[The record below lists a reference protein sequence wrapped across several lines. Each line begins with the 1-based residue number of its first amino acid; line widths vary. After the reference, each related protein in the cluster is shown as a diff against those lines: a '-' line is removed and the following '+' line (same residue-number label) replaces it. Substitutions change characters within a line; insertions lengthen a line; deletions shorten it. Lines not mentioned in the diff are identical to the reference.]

1 MALDADA
8 DRIVP
13 DQRTH
18 NGLSNADA
26 RCQTK
31 VMQRRMLLTVATLA
45 LAVRPRPGLT
55 QAQPVSLGAQD
66 MADVARMEQY
76 LNGVHTMKARFLQ
89 TAADGQASNGTAW
102 LQRPGRMRF
111 EYDPPSPLLLVAGH
125 GVVVFHDSQLD
136 QTSNIPEGQTP
147 LGLLLDADIR
157 FSGAVTVTAFQRQPG
172 QIQATLARTATPQE
186 GILTLVFSTPPL
198 ALRSWVVLDA
208 QGRTT
213 TVTLFN
219 QQFGG
224 TFDQSLFSY
233 VDKNF
238 YGNDPASL
246 PSR

>member
-1 MALDADA
+1 
-8 DRIVP
+8 
-13 DQRTH
+13 
-18 NGLSNADA
+18 
-26 RCQTK
+26 
-31 VMQRRMLLTVATLA
+31 MQRRTILTAALFGLA
-45 LAVRPRPGLT
+45 ARPRSGL
-55 QAQPVSLGAQD
+55 AQEQPAVLGLQD
-66 MADVARMEQY
+66 VADLARMEQY
-76 LNGVHTMKARFLQ
+76 LNGVRTMKARFLQ
-89 TAADGQASNGTAW
+89 TAPDGKVSNGTAW

-147 LGLLLDADIR
+147 LGLLLDTDIR
-157 FSGAVTVTAFQRQPG
+157 FSGAVSVTAFQRHAG
-172 QIQATLARTATPQE
+172 QLQATLTRTATPQE
-186 GILTLVFSTPPL
+186 GSLTLVFSTPPL

-233 VDKNF
+233 IDKNF
-238 YGNDPASL
+238 YGNDADSP
-246 PSR
+246 PGR